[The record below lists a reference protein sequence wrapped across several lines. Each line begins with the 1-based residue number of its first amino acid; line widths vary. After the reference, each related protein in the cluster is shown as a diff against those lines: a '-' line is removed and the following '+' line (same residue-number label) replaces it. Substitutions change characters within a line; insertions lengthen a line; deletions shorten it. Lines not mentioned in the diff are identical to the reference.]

1 MRAVYAFL
9 GIDPAVADRI
19 ELAVHNTFWEP
30 RNRLVELA
38 MSSVRA
44 RRFARAIVPDTV
56 HRQIDRHL
64 TRRGGQKP
72 ELEADLR
79 QRLEALF
86 EAERPALE
94 ALLERRLPW

>member
-1 MRAVYAFL
+1 L
-9 GIDPAVADRI
+9 
-19 ELAVHNTFWEP
+19 
-30 RNRLVELA
+30 ELA

-44 RRFARAIVPDTV
+44 RRVARAIVPDSV

-64 TRRGGQKP
+64 TRHGGQKP

-94 ALLERRLPW
+94 SLLGRRLSW